1 MRESKSTRKL
11 ISRKLISSKT
21 DLLTI
26 FLNKVSTF
34 QRFSDIFTGY
44 KMGIYARKGFISK
57 MCFFRAD
64 LLLYMGRP
72 CIVG

>member
-34 QRFSDIFTGY
+34 QRFSDIFTGN
-44 KMGIYARKGFISK
+44 GNICQKGVHIKDVFLS
-57 MCFFRAD
+57 C
-64 LLLYMGRP
+64 
-72 CIVG
+72 